1 MAQGLK
7 AGAKQVETVEE
18 PLVQRSSEGDT
29 AYEAFLLW
37 CMCNPADRSN
47 RLIAKSLATA
57 ESNVRLWK
65 RKYGWAMRAAQ
76 VPSVEY
82 VCLEL
87 YRARMRQYV
96 GKEHA
101 DKLRAA
107 MDVVLDIAGFAE
119 LRSDVRR
126 QRVGLA
132 SRLDGTGEK
141 GVEPVVGKPP
151 PKAAKTPLTA
161 GELERV
167 DPARYMRDLA
177 WNVRSNHL
185 KPDDLR
191 RQILLIDAVL
201 GMIAKK
207 VSTGDLKVEVRDI
220 PSLLKARAL
229 LTGLPTEQIAVQQHV
244 DHKVTHVVE
253 SVRMARARKTGNDQ
267 HLLAAMR
274 EEVQELSV
282 ILQAVPNIVDITPE
296 VEE

>member
-1 MAQGLK
+1 MAQG
-7 AGAKQVETVEE
+7 AQSAEPVEE
-18 PLVQRSSEGDT
+18 PLVQRSNEGDT

-47 RLIAKSLATA
+47 RLIAKALATA

-65 RKYGWAMRAAQ
+65 RKFGWAMRSAQ
-76 VPSVEY
+76 VPTVEY
-82 VCLEL
+82 VCLDL
-87 YRARMRQYV
+87 YRARMREYV

-132 SRLDGTGEK
+132 SRLDGTGEA
-141 GVEPVVGKPP
+141 GVEPVVGKQA
-151 PKAAKTPLTA
+151 PKVSATPLTA
-161 GELERV
+161 NELERV

-177 WNVRSNHL
+177 WQVRSNHL
-185 KPDDLR
+185 KPEDLR

-201 GMIAKK
+201 GLVAKK
-207 VSTGDLKVEVRDI
+207 VQTGDLKVEVRDI

-253 SVRMARARKTGNDQ
+253 SARMQRARNTG
-267 HLLAAMR
+267 R
-274 EEVQELSV
+274 
-282 ILQAVPNIVDITPE
+282 
-296 VEE
+296 